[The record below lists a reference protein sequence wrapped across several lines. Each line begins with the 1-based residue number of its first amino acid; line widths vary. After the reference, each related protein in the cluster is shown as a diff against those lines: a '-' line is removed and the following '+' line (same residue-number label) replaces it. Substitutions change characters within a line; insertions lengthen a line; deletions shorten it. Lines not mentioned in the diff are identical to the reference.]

1 MKRILL
7 MVFRNLFF
15 VPYGWF
21 KLCWY
26 ASHAERYS
34 EEQRYQLLKYV
45 DNRAVKGGNLVI
57 DGHGM
62 ENIPKENGFIFF
74 PNHQGLFDVLAI
86 IQVCPVPFSVVAK
99 KELTNVPFLKQ
110 VFACMKAFMIDRDDV
125 KQSMQVII
133 NVIKEV
139 KAGRNYL
146 IFAEGTRSKDGN
158 HPQEFKGGSFKAA
171 TKSKCPIVPVALI
184 DSYKAFDTGSV
195 KKLTVQVHF
204 LEPIYYDEYKD
215 MKTTEI
221 AAEGGQTKISVA
233 AAASLQ
239 ATFDD
244 ELIPLFEKEN
254 PGVTVEGTYASSGD
268 LQQQIESGLDAD
280 VFFSAATSNMDTLVD
295 ENLVDKD
302 TVVDLLKN
310 DVVLIMP
317 KDSKLGIKGFKDITK
332 ADTIAIGDPESVP
345 AGKYA
350 KEILTNLGVY
360 DEVEKKA
367 SLGASVTEVLS
378 WVAEGSADAGIVY
391 ATDAQTENTNGDD
404 KEVEIVAT
412 AEDSMMQTPVIY
424 PVGTVSSSAHKD
436 EAKAF
441 EDFLQTDEAKAI
453 LEKAGFTINE

>member
-34 EEQRYQLLKYV
+34 EQQRYQLLKYV

-146 IFAEGTRSKDGN
+146 IFAEGTRSRKGN
-158 HPQEFKGGSFKAA
+158 QLLDFKGGSFKSAVKA
-171 TKSKCPIVPVALI
+171 QCPIVPVALI
-184 DSYKAFDTGSV
+184 DSYKSFDTNSI

-204 LEPIYYDEYKD
+204 LEPIPYEKYQG

-221 AAEGGQTKISVA
+221 AAMVKQRIEETIK
-233 AAASLQ
+233 
-239 ATFDD
+239 
-244 ELIPLFEKEN
+244 EFEE
-254 PGVTVEGTYASSGD
+254 
-268 LQQQIESGLDAD
+268 
-280 VFFSAATSNMDTLVD
+280 M
-295 ENLVDKD
+295 
-302 TVVDLLKN
+302 
-310 DVVLIMP
+310 
-317 KDSKLGIKGFKDITK
+317 
-332 ADTIAIGDPESVP
+332 
-345 AGKYA
+345 
-350 KEILTNLGVY
+350 
-360 DEVEKKA
+360 
-367 SLGASVTEVLS
+367 
-378 WVAEGSADAGIVY
+378 
-391 ATDAQTENTNGDD
+391 
-404 KEVEIVAT
+404 
-412 AEDSMMQTPVIY
+412 
-424 PVGTVSSSAHKD
+424 
-436 EAKAF
+436 
-441 EDFLQTDEAKAI
+441 
-453 LEKAGFTINE
+453 